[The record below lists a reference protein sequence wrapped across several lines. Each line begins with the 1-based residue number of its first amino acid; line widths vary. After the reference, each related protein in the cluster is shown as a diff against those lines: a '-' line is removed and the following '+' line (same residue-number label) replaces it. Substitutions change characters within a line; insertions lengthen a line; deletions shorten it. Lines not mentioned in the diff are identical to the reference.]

1 MAYLKRRVESSS
13 CWKRPFISPRYSDF
27 NCTLLVFRRVL
38 SLKRK
43 NTLHLLHLM
52 RNALFPRLFL
62 ASPAVPTGARHGR
75 SGATRSKHM
84 SMLLSND
91 LSQRRPTS
99 PSPEHILPQPPPMRW
114 RQFKPVALCSAAYV
128 SMTWYACL
136 PPGN

>member
-1 MAYLKRRVESSS
+1 
-13 CWKRPFISPRYSDF
+13 
-27 NCTLLVFRRVL
+27 
-38 SLKRK
+38 
-43 NTLHLLHLM
+43 M

-99 PSPEHILPQPPPMRW
+99 PPPEHILPQPPPMRW
-114 RQFKPVALCSAAYV
+114 RQFEPVALCSAAYV
-128 SMTWYACL
+128 SMIWYACL
-136 PPGN
+136 PPGNELTYRLLFHFAKAIAGLFLSSLGAVHGE